1 MRREGNIIEE
11 IITPKNMEE
20 SFWTVLRGRKRK
32 RSRSGKTLIAHKK
45 EVIDELTERI
55 RNGSFKVSNFF
66 EKEVF
71 EGGKLRRIQIFS
83 LKERIAVHAI
93 MKVVR

>member
-11 IITPKNMEE
+11 IITPENMEE

-32 RSRSGKTLIAHKK
+32 RSRSGRTLIAHKK

-55 RNGSFKVSNFF
+55 RNGVL
-66 EKEVF
+66 
-71 EGGKLRRIQIFS
+71 KLVIFLKRRS
-83 LKERIAVHAI
+83 LK
-93 MKVVR
+93 VVNYVASKFFL